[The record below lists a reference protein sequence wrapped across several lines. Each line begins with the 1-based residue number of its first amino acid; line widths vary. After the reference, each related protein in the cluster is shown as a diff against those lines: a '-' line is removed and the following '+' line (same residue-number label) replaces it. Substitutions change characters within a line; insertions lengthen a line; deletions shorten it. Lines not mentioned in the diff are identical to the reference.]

1 MKKFISIIIVLA
13 LVHSISF
20 AQDKTFETR
29 VADVFTEMPAVNLE
43 ILDKQMGEMVSLGEK
58 GIIKFTEMLTPPN
71 KGGDE
76 KVRYALGNL
85 SKFVTMG
92 MDDNDRLLVSNAF
105 LKALEKQGDDEIK
118 VFLIKQLQLAG
129 KNEAVELISTYLSN
143 ERLCGVAT
151 MALTTIGTK
160 EAGEALAKSL
170 DGLEGENQVNVIK
183 GLGTLKVASVE
194 QAISTLAI
202 SGNVNLKKVS
212 LYYLANLP
220 TLKFGKTLEN
230 AAKNAG
236 FTYEEARSNAS
247 YLLYAERLAQIGQ
260 LSKSEKICKKLI
272 GQAPEHTAGQAL
284 SLLVKYNSKLA
295 KKAIEKSLSSD
306 SKKFRETALRLAT
319 GIPGTEYTTSWFD
332 FMKKRDPNVQAEII
346 AMLGNRGDAAAST
359 ELTTWLTSSETSVQ
373 LAAIR
378 SLAKLDP
385 QNAVGAFIGL
395 FPTANDEALKCL
407 GQTMLWMKSEKVIP
421 EVAKAVPQNSGNAK
435 ITLMEILAAKK
446 ASGVKQVIFA
456 EIKNADKKVKLAA
469 FRGLASVSEKSDQSI
484 LFDLF
489 TNTSDI
495 EELKAIQNALLS
507 VAIQLET
514 RDEKKKFMLA
524 SENLNIAKVG
534 LFLEILP
541 ELGGEEALSTVS
553 KNYQSE
559 NTKLKNSAFTAL
571 TNWKGLGATQ
581 VLFDI
586 AISKS
591 QTDLNTEA
599 AMAYLRQINTSG
611 APDAQKLLLIRKIL
625 KETKSID
632 VKRTAINSV
641 GRIKSISA
649 LLVAKRHLGDRAL
662 QQDVARA
669 IMNIAL
675 PGNGRNEGLSGD
687 IVRESLEI
695 VIQLIKGAESDYDK
709 AKIQKYLN
717 GISDEVGFVSVF
729 NGNDLSGWKGLVEN
743 PIARSKMSKKELAKK
758 QAKANK
764 EMLKFWSVKD
774 GVLWFNGKG
783 HNLCTEKKYGDFEML
798 VDWRI
803 SKHGDSGLYL
813 RGSPQVQVWDTSRV
827 EVGAQVGSGGLY
839 NNKKNR
845 STPLV
850 VADNPI
856 DEWNNFH
863 VIMIGERV
871 TVYLNGVLVVDD
883 VVLENYWD
891 RSQPI
896 FAVEQIE
903 LQAHGNELGFRDI
916 YIKEITKSGSSKQ
929 SEEEALA
936 GFKQLFDGTNL
947 DYWIGNKTDY
957 VIEKDELVIY
967 PKKGGHGNLF
977 TAKEYADFNFRFDFL
992 LTPGANNGLGIR
1004 APLEG
1009 DAAYVGTELQ
1019 ILDNTADIYKNLQ
1032 AYQYHGSAYGI
1043 IAAKRGFLKP
1053 VGEWNSQEVILKGN
1067 RVKVILNGTVILDGD
1082 MKEASKDG
1090 TKDGKDHPGLERDK
1104 GHIGFLGHGSVVRF
1118 RNIRIKEL
1126 H

>member
-1 MKKFISIIIVLA
+1 MRKLISIIIVLA
-13 LVHSISF
+13 LAHHVSF

-29 VADVFTEMPAVNLE
+29 VADVLTEMPTSNLE
-43 ILDKQMGEMVSLGEK
+43 ILNKQMGEMISLGEQ
-58 GIIKFTEMLTPPN
+58 GILKFAEMLSSPTI
-71 KGGDE
+71 GGDV

-85 SKFVTMG
+85 SKFISSGKNENT
-92 MDDNDRLLVSNAF
+92 RLMVSNAY
-105 LKALEKQGDDEIK
+105 LKALETQPDDEIK
-118 VFLIKQLQLAG
+118 FFLIKQLQLVG
-129 KNEAVELISTYLSN
+129 KDEAVDLLSTYLTN
-143 ERLCGVAT
+143 DRLCGVAT

-160 EAGEALAKSL
+160 EAGEALFKYL
-170 DGLEGENQVNVIK
+170 PGLKGNNQVNVVK
-183 GLGTLKVASVE
+183 GLGTLKVASAE
-194 QAISTLAI
+194 KAISEFAA
-202 SGNVNLKKVS
+202 SKDVNLKKVS

-220 TLKFGKTLEN
+220 TLQFGKSLEA
-230 AAKNAG
+230 AAKSAG
-236 FTYEEARSNAS
+236 YTFEETRANAS
-247 YLLYAERLAQIGQ
+247 YLLYTERLAQIGQ

-272 GQAPEHTAGQAL
+272 SQAPEHTAGQAL

-295 KKAIEKSLSSD
+295 NKYVVNALSSD
-306 SKKFRETALRLAT
+306 SKKYRETALSLAVN
-319 GIPGTEYTTSWFD
+319 IPGTEYTTSWFGI
-332 FMKKRDPNVQAEII
+332 MPKYPANVQAEII
-346 AMLGNRGDAAAST
+346 TMLGNRGDKAASA
-359 ELTTWLTSSETSVQ
+359 ELLTLLTRNETTIQ
-373 LAAIR
+373 LAAIQ

-385 QNAVGAFIGL
+385 QNAVDPFIGL
-395 FPTANDEALKCL
+395 FPSANDEVLKCL
-407 GQTMLWMKSEKVIP
+407 MQTMLWIKSENVIT
-421 EVAKAVPQNSGNAK
+421 EVAQAIPQNTGNAK
-435 ITLMEILAAKK
+435 VTLIDILAAKK
-446 ASGVKQVIFA
+446 AFEFKAVIYN
-456 EIKNADKKVKLAA
+456 EIENSDDRVKLAA
-469 FRGLASVSEKSDQSI
+469 LNALEAVSEKSDQQK

-489 TNTSDI
+489 SSATDS
-495 EELKAIQNALLS
+495 EELKAIQQALLA
-507 VAIQLET
+507 VAVQLET
-514 RDEKKKFMLA
+514 TDEKISFMKA
-524 SENLNIAKVG
+524 SENLSADKVG

-541 ELGGEEALSTVS
+541 DLGGEEALSAVI
-553 KNYQSE
+553 KNFNSD
-559 NTKLKNSAFTAL
+559 NNKLKNSAFTAL
-571 TNWKGLGATQ
+571 TNWNGLAATGM
-581 VLFDI
+581 LYKI
-586 AISKS
+586 ATSMKEAE
-591 QTDLNTEA
+591 LNEKA
-599 AMAYLRQINTSG
+599 AMAYLRQVNTSQ
-611 APDAQKLLLIRKIL
+611 APDAQKLLLIRKIVE
-625 KETKSID
+625 ETNSVD

-649 LLVAKRHLGDRAL
+649 LLVARAYLGDKAL

-669 IMNIAL
+669 IMNISL
-675 PGNGRNEGLSGD
+675 PGNGNKTGLSGE
-687 IVRESLEI
+687 IVKESLLS

-709 AKIQKYLN
+709 AKIQKYLDEM
-717 GISDEVGFVSVF
+717 SDEPGFVSVF
-729 NGNDLSGWKGLVEN
+729 NGNDLTGWKGLVEN
-743 PIARSKMSKKELAKK
+743 PIARSKMSEKELAKK
-758 QAKANK
+758 QAKADK
-764 EMLKFWSVKD
+764 EMVQFWSVKD

-803 SKHGDSGLYL
+803 SRHGDSGLYL
-813 RGSPQVQVWDTSRV
+813 RGTPQVQVWDTSRV

-871 TVYLNGVLVVDD
+871 TVYLNGLLVVDD

-916 YIKEITKSGSSKQ
+916 YIKEITKSGSSKL
-929 SEEEALA
+929 SEKEVSQ
-936 GFKQLFDGTNL
+936 GFMQLFDGSNL
-947 DYWIGNKTDY
+947 YHWTGNKTDY

-1019 ILDNTADIYKNLQ
+1019 ILDNTADIYKDLQ

-1053 VGEWNSQEVILKGN
+1053 VGEWNSQEVIVKGN
-1067 RVKVILNGTVILDGD
+1067 HIKVILNGTVILDGD
-1082 MKEASKDG
+1082 MKEESKNG
-1090 TKDGKDHPGLERDK
+1090 AKDGKKHPGLDRSK

-1126 H
+1126 